1 MQQDSGTQQGS
12 YHIDSTTNNS
22 DVLSF
27 TAEEEMLF
35 NTEGYN
41 LYDPRYIAWLKVVH
55 PEESCENFVSLI
67 DHFPDVTSPDVIR
80 CSSWR

>member
-35 NTEGYN
+35 NTEGYY

-55 PEESCENFVSLI
+55 PGVKILY
-67 DHFPDVTSPDVIR
+67 H
-80 CSSWR
+80 